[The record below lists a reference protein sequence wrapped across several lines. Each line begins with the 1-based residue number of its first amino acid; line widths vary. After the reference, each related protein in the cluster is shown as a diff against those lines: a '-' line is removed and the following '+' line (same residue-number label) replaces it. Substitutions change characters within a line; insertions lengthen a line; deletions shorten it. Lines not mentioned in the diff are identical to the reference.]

1 MTPDLPTPP
10 RPLPVAVVQLTSTP
24 DLARNLQAISDLT
37 ADAARAGARFVA
49 LPENALWL
57 RTSPD
62 DKAPVEPVDGP
73 LVSRLRGLAG
83 DLGVHLLLGSYPE
96 TSPVAGRYYNTS
108 VLIDGT
114 RSEAPVTATYR
125 KLHLFDIDVAQGE
138 SQRES
143 DTITPGDA
151 IVTAD
156 VAGVT
161 LGLSICYDLRFPRL
175 YQRLVDVGARMLAVP
190 SAFTEF
196 TGKDHWLV
204 LLRARA
210 IETQTFVV
218 APDQSGFHGGKRRSY
233 GKSVIIDPWGI
244 PLAMAGDGPGFAL
257 AWLDFAKQDAV
268 RASLPCLHHRHP
280 AV

>member
-1 MTPDLPTPP
+1 MTLAQSSK
-10 RPLPVAVVQLTSTP
+10 PLATAVVQLTSTP
-24 DLARNLQAISDLT
+24 DVARNLQAISDLC

-62 DKAPVEPVDGP
+62 DVAPVEPVTGP
-73 LVSRLRGLAG
+73 LVGRLRALAG

-108 VLIDGT
+108 VLMDGT
-114 RSEAPVTATYR
+114 RPGAPVTATYR

-151 IVTAD
+151 VVCAD
-156 VAGVT
+156 VGGVT

-175 YQRLVDVGARMLAVP
+175 YQRLVDAGARVLAVP

-244 PLAMAGDGPGFAL
+244 PLATASDGPGFAL
-257 AWLDFAKQDAV
+257 AWLDFAKQDAI
-268 RASLPCLHHRHP
+268 RASLPCLSHRHA